1 MTTKNHLTISAV
13 LALLMALGVQNSAT
27 ATNATAPA
35 TTTTKPAPKPAT
47 TAKVSTPTAKA
58 PTPTAKA
65 STKPAP
71 VDTTGPGAKAIG
83 GLSFLTGKW
92 AGELRS
98 IPLMMDI
105 SIDGKVVSPGKT
117 LAFNVKA
124 TPSLGMTLP
133 IEGDYRSVVSWS
145 ETHRTLRAVM
155 TDASGRGVEMTG
167 GKVADVEAWL
177 FSSTEEGAPFP
188 FKVRITPVNK
198 NQVIVAYSSGGRMP
212 LKYDV
217 TFNRVQG

>member
-1 MTTKNHLTISAV
+1 MTTKKHQTAV
-13 LALLMALGVQNSAT
+13 ALFALLLGLGVMTPALAT
-27 ATNATAPA
+27 KSA
-35 TTTTKPAPKPAT
+35 TTTTAAKPAAKPA
-47 TAKVSTPTAKA
+47 A
-58 PTPTAKA
+58 
-65 STKPAP
+65 TKPAP

-98 IPLMMDI
+98 IPLMLDI

-124 TPSLGMTLP
+124 MPSMGMTLP

-145 ETHRTLRAVM
+145 ESRRALRAVM

-167 GKVADVEAWL
+167 GKVADAESWL

-188 FKVRITPVNK
+188 FKVRVTPVTK
-198 NQVIVAYSSGGRMP
+198 NQVVVAYSSGGRMP
-212 LKYDV
+212 LKYEV